1 MLRLLSPIALVCLMS
16 ACTQGDDTAMATED
30 DTSMD
35 MRATGGDMPG
45 AADLPAHAE
54 TSFADVLTARTES
67 IDDVTFT
74 AGTPAADTLTGTG
87 TYQGAAAVEM
97 AADGRTSDVDFAAFG
112 VMTAEVDFA
121 RSRISA
127 QATDFYQ
134 LDTDA
139 LNATGDVVNAGAIEG
154 RISVDGPILRG
165 ATANGSGL
173 IMGALT
179 DLDGESVA
187 TTGVASARF
196 GNAGGA
202 LLVIEKAVPTDL
214 DDPVTRISLTGVR
227 D

>member
-1 MLRLLSPIALVCLMS
+1 
-16 ACTQGDDTAMATED
+16 
-30 DTSMD
+30 
-35 MRATGGDMPG
+35 
-45 AADLPAHAE
+45 LP
-54 TSFADVLTARTES
+54 
-67 IDDVTFT
+67 DVTF
-74 AGTPAADTLTGTG
+74 AFANCFGL
-87 TYQGAAAVEM
+87 
-97 AADGRTSDVDFAAFG
+97 SDVGLHAYG

-202 LLVIEKAVPTDL
+202 LLVIEKAVPQVPHDGFCIFSNAIINVYL
-214 DDPVTRISLTGVR
+214 PPRCGR
-227 D
+227 GC